1 MAFVHTTP
9 KKAASFAS
17 KKDFLHKKRS
27 NSAVTLAFDQNCL
40 DQDYVYLKGEG
51 GSYYWMDSKGLKIHL
66 CDIAGPEDI
75 SPDDINSIIT
85 AVLSSVSSFDRSYVY
100 AFSEELTLTIR
111 KAFIENIS
119 ESAVDVMMGWKSIAM
134 LILAPAYPVKG
145 GIGVKIGHEEYKIFS

>member
-9 KKAASFAS
+9 KKAASFPS
-17 KKDFLHKKRS
+17 KKDFLYKKKS

-40 DQDYVYLKGEG
+40 DQDSVYLKGDE
-51 GSYYWMDSKGLKIHL
+51 GSYYWMDSKGLKIHF
-66 CDIAGPEDI
+66 CDIADPEDI
-75 SPDDINSIIT
+75 SPDDINSILT

-100 AFSEELTLTIR
+100 TFSEELSSNI
-111 KAFIENIS
+111 KEVFIENIS